1 MSNIE
6 TKCLH
11 AGYEQADATTKAHA
25 APLYRT
31 TSYRFDS
38 TEHANNLFTLKELGN
53 IYTRLMNP
61 TTDILEQR
69 VSIRCRC
76 SILGLASG
84 TSLLFIV

>member
-11 AGYEQADATTKAHA
+11 AGYEQAETTTKSHA

-38 TEHANNLFTLKELGN
+38 TEHANNPFYAK
-53 IYTRLMNP
+53 R
-61 TTDILEQR
+61 
-69 VSIRCRC
+69 IR
-76 SILGLASG
+76 
-84 TSLLFIV
+84 

>member
-11 AGYEQADATTKAHA
+11 AGYEQAETTTKSHA

-38 TEHANNLFTLKELGN
+38 TEHANNLFTLKE
-53 IYTRLMNP
+53 
-61 TTDILEQR
+61 
-69 VSIRCRC
+69 IR
-76 SILGLASG
+76 
-84 TSLLFIV
+84 